1 MWLQAGDPYNEYL
14 RIREQHQAGDPYYEY
29 LRIREQLWTTLRNG
43 LQ

>member
-14 RIREQHQAGDPYYEY
+14 HIREQHQAGVPYYEY
-29 LRIREQLWTTLRNG
+29 LRIREQLWKTLRNG